1 MTTTQSTLK
10 DHYTKNVLP
19 ELQKELKIKNIL
31 AVPRVTKININVGIG
46 KLTEGGKDYS
56 HVVDNLAAISGQKPI
71 VSKASKAISNF
82 KLKQNQ
88 PVGVSV
94 TLRGKRMYDFM
105 NKLINVTFP
114 RVRDFRGI
122 SPKSFDG
129 RGNYSVAIKE
139 HTVFPEINAD
149 DIAKLHGLEI
159 TVVTTARTNDEGF
172 KLLKALGFPF
182 IIRKAK

>member
-10 DHYTKNVLP
+10 DHYTKHVLP

-56 HVVDNLAAISGQKPI
+56 HVVDNLAAISGQKPV

-129 RGNYSVAIKE
+129 HGNYSVAIKE